1 MLKGPPQ
8 RGSGAKD
15 IAMKNAELILPQ
27 SFTCFTWVYFRHYEL
42 SHMEIYDLT
51 LSLNG
56 LVSGKI
62 LTGKPHDLN
71 GKIYGFRLR
80 FSLENQSI
88 ESHSNRRL
96 HLLHQPSRRG
106 TTPTSASLSSIAPSP
121 RWKHQFSTA
130 TLGSARWISPTLRA
144 FGDAN
149 SC

>member
-80 FSLENQSI
+80 FSLKPIQALNHPFWWLQTYVTLAI
-88 ESHSNRRL
+88 C
-96 HLLHQPSRRG
+96 
-106 TTPTSASLSSIAPSP
+106 SLS
-121 RWKHQFSTA
+121 Q
-130 TLGSARWISPTLRA
+130 
-144 FGDAN
+144 
-149 SC
+149 

>member
-56 LVSGKI
+56 LV
-62 LTGKPHDLN
+62 
-71 GKIYGFRLR
+71 
-80 FSLENQSI
+80 
-88 ESHSNRRL
+88 
-96 HLLHQPSRRG
+96 
-106 TTPTSASLSSIAPSP
+106 
-121 RWKHQFSTA
+121 
-130 TLGSARWISPTLRA
+130 
-144 FGDAN
+144 
-149 SC
+149 